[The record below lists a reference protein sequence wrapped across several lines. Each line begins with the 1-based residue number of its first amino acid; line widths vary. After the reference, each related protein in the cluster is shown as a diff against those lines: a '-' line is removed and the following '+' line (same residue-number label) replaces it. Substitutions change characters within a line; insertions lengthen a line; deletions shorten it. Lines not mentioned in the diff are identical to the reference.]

1 MATHNS
7 PYYMIL
13 RKEARATGKSAESVF
28 FHVVERPP
36 SPAPGPTR
44 PRPQVPR
51 AFRGGIRPG
60 GGQAGQEVRRKV
72 ESRRAPAGQPGNRGE
87 FVKKGT
93 GTSPPK
99 PKEKPPLRQTIA
111 DASRQIRDLE
121 KSNADNL

>member
-72 ESRRAPAGQPGNRGE
+72 ESRRAPAGAAWEPWRICEERNGY
-87 FVKKGT
+87 
-93 GTSPPK
+93 K
-99 PKEKPPLRQTIA
+99 PSKTKREAAITTDDSGCFKTNQGFRKIQ
-111 DASRQIRDLE
+111 
-121 KSNADNL
+121 